1 MFTVHP
7 GSTSTTTRCLPGT
20 PISPTGLRPQRWHA
34 RPGRRTGSRAGTWA
48 RMILVAG
55 DGPDRPQGDAAQ
67 SDAEGIWAES
77 ENVSRRPLLRMA
89 SPLAP
94 AAAFS
99 PSSLST
105 GRSSTRALAR
115 GWSVVMRIS
124 IVSIGRKVSFGRAAG
139 LARIAHV
146 HARIAQSPP
155 EAGVRTP
162 FRPSRA
168 RREAEA
174 ARGATP
180 EQRQARPC
188 QTLSNIL

>member
-89 SPLAP
+89 SPVAP

-115 GWSVVMRIS
+115 GWSIVMRIS
-124 IVSIGRKVSFGRAAG
+124 IVSIGR
-139 LARIAHV
+139 I
-146 HARIAQSPP
+146 
-155 EAGVRTP
+155 AGVRRTAGLGGIAGVQ
-162 FRPSRA
+162 SRSCRRSVRRSRRSHSAALNGA
-168 RREAEA
+168 RRKA
-174 ARGATP
+174 AVPKLGASV
-180 EQRQARPC
+180 EIGRYG
-188 QTLSNIL
+188 